1 MVSSK
6 SLPVAQA
13 VAAVAPYT
21 GPWVVISAY
30 LQLQPPLDAATSCV
44 KLEVRSVIQSDA
56 CD

>member
-6 SLPVAQA
+6 SLPVAQ
-13 VAAVAPYT
+13 AVAPYT

-30 LQLQPPLDAATSCV
+30 LQLQPPLDPPSCV
-44 KLEVRSVIQSDA
+44 KLEVRSVIQSDV